1 MKTLKNLWWV
11 GAIAA
16 LAACNP
22 YSAENTAAPN
32 VLASFATGGNAGA
45 ATDVTVADG
54 TYNATTKQW
63 EIESTST
70 CYLNPAGTTAADPAA
85 YVEPDSF
92 LVWVKTDKLLDGASV
107 QQNASSCVPAGD
119 WLKVE
124 QTTTAS
130 ATPVDVSSGWYTCYM
145 PGSPSANEGS
155 SIVFY
160 RSDPRV
166 GGTAPGDVSADGGW
180 YDMADRDPAPYSSS
194 SAPHFTTW
202 VNGDAKEFT
211 TLTFVGEVKDRQGH
225 PLPINIA
232 YTIDPDAGAIAL
244 ALKQPTIS
252 VQPPT
257 PSGKPTPAAKTIPD
271 PFVGTSTGVSGTD
284 TAPVVSLQWSA
295 AACATAAGATYIVQR
310 KELSEASYTTLT
322 GADSLPAATVALD
335 DATTTYGKQYTYRIR
350 ESIAYTGQPAGEP
363 FVKTLSSR
371 KVTVLL
377 PPAKPTAVSTPST
390 SGSITVTWTA
400 VPSATSY
407 TVQRSIA
414 NETAYVTAPD
424 GTTPFPVPGS
434 TWVTVKTTSDATTLT
449 IPDTGRTVGAKYF
462 YRIIARAVV
471 GQDADGADVIGTS
484 EPSPTSDLVVAQ

>member
-32 VLASFATGGNAGA
+32 ILASFATGGNAGA

-54 TYNATTKQW
+54 TYNAQTKQW

-70 CYLNPAGTTAADPAA
+70 CYLNPAGTTTADPAA

-211 TLTFVGEVKDRQGH
+211 TLTFTGTVKDAQGH
-225 PLPINIA
+225 DLPINIA
-232 YTIDPDAGAIAL
+232 YTIEPDAGAVAL
-244 ALKQPTIS
+244 GLKQPTITL
-252 VQPPT
+252 T
-257 PSGKPTPAAKTIPD
+257 PKDTTKPATTVAD
-271 PFVGTSTGVSGTD
+271 PIIGTSTAVTGGPT
-284 TAPVVSLQWSA
+284 TATVSLQWKA
-295 AACATAAGATYIVQR
+295 AACASAAGATFTLQR
-310 KELSEASYTTLT
+310 KELSESAYSDLATL
-322 GADSLPAATVALD
+322 AAG
-335 DATTTYGKQYTYRIR
+335 ATTYDDPTAAYGKQYTYKIV
-350 ESIAYTGQPAGEP
+350 ESITYTGATEP
-363 FVKTLSSR
+363 FTKTLSTR
-371 KVTVLL
+371 KVTAVL
-377 PPAKPTAVSTPST
+377 PPAKPTLTPAAGKVTVAWAAVT
-390 SGSITVTWTA
+390 GA
-400 VPSATSY
+400 DSY

-414 NETAYVTAPD
+414 NDTTY
-424 GTTPFPVPGS
+424 TTPVPSS
-434 TWVTVKTTSDATTLT
+434 TWVTVKTTSDATTLSLD
-449 IPDTGRTVGAKYF
+449 DTGRASGAKYF
-462 YRIIARAVV
+462 YRVIARALV
-471 GQDADGADVIGTS
+471 GTDADGADVIGTS
-484 EPSPTSDLVVAQ
+484 EPSEAAGMVTVP